1 MKQRS
6 SSYNLNSL
14 QHYCMEENKS
24 KIFLVL
30 LAVLVLVFG
39 GTTVYFYRQTTTLKQ
54 DPQKAAQESTQAL
67 VDKISKLIVLPIGE
81 TPTVATVT
89 DPEKLKKEQPFFAN
103 ATLGDKV
110 LIYTGARKAY
120 MYNPTLN
127 KIIEVAPVN
136 IGNPAPN
143 APATAPATP

>member
-1 MKQRS
+1 
-6 SSYNLNSL
+6 
-14 QHYCMEENKS
+14 MEENKS

-30 LAVLVLVFG
+30 LAVLVVVFG
-39 GTTVYFYRQTTTLKQ
+39 GTTVYFYRQTASLKQ
-54 DPQKAAQESTQAL
+54 DPQKVAQETTQAL
-67 VDKISKLIVLPIGE
+67 VDKISKLIVLPEGE

-89 DPEKLKKEQPFFAN
+89 DPEKLKKEQPFFLH

-110 LIYTGARKAY
+110 LIYTAARKAY

-136 IGNPAPN
+136 IGNPSPT

>member
-1 MKQRS
+1 MDQDK
-6 SSYNLNSL
+6 N
-14 QHYCMEENKS
+14 
-24 KIFLVL
+24 KIFLAA

-39 GTTVYFYRQTTTLKQ
+39 ATTVYFYRQASKLKQ
-54 DPQKAAQESTQAL
+54 DPQKAAQESTQEL
-67 VDKISKLIVLPIGE
+67 IGKVSKLIVLPAGE

-103 ATLGDKV
+103 ASVGDKV

-120 MYNPTLN
+120 MYNPTTN

-136 IGNPAPN
+136 IGTPTTPAQP
-143 APATAPATP
+143 